1 MAAFC
6 EPRLDPGQAPA
17 LDGARR
23 VGYQPPM
30 DPLPPLPPVLFWLD
44 LFSVAIVAASGA
56 MAASRKE
63 MDIGGFALIGV
74 VTGIGGGTVRDLV
87 LGYTPVFWVQ
97 RPEYL
102 GICLAVAVLVFFT
115 APLVEHRWK
124 WLLWADAI
132 GLGLYTVVG
141 AEKALAIGASGLI
154 AFGTGVITATFGGV
168 LRDVLCAEMP
178 LILRKEI
185 YATAA
190 AAGAAAYV
198 LLWWLDVD
206 RLIAMLIAGGLAFG
220 IRAVAMVFSLS
231 LPAYKSRPGRP
242 F

>member
-1 MAAFC
+1 MGSATA
-6 EPRLDPGQAPA
+6 LPA
-17 LDGARR
+17 LI
-23 VGYQPPM
+23 Y
-30 DPLPPLPPVLFWLD
+30 WLD
-44 LFSVAIVAASGA
+44 LFSVAVIAASGA
-56 MAASRKE
+56 LSASRKE
-63 MDIGGFALIGV
+63 MDLGGFALIGV

-87 LGYTPVFWVQ
+87 LGYSPVFWVE

-102 GICLAVAVLVFFT
+102 GICLAVAIAVFFI
-115 APLVEHRWK
+115 APYVGQRWK

-141 AEKALAIGASGLI
+141 ADKALAMGASGLI
-154 AFGTGVITATFGGV
+154 AAGTGVITATFGGV
-168 LRDVLCAEMP
+168 IRDVLCAEIP

-190 AAGAAAYV
+190 AAGATVYV
-198 LLWWLDVD
+198 LLHAAGIGY
-206 RLIAMLIAGGLAFG
+206 IAGLAIAGGLTFG
-220 IRAVAMVFSLS
+220 IRAVAIAWSLS

>member
-1 MAAFC
+1 MTSA
-6 EPRLDPGQAPA
+6 APA
-17 LDGARR
+17 LPAL
-23 VGYQPPM
+23 VY
-30 DPLPPLPPVLFWLD
+30 WLD
-44 LFSVAIVAASGA
+44 LFSVAVVAASGA

-87 LGYTPVFWVQ
+87 LGYQPVFWVA

-102 GICLAVAVLVFFT
+102 AICLAVAVAVFFV
-115 APLVEHRWK
+115 APLIAYRWK
-124 WLLWADAI
+124 WLLWADAV
-132 GLGLYTVVG
+132 GLGLYAVVG

-168 LRDVLCAEMP
+168 LRDVLCAEVP

-190 AAGAAAYV
+190 AAGAAGYV
-198 LLWWLDVD
+198 FLLELDVE
-206 RLIAMLIAGGLAFG
+206 RTTSMILAGGLAFG
-220 IRAVAMVFSLS
+220 IRAVAIAFGLS

>member
-1 MAAFC
+1 MQSA
-6 EPRLDPGQAPA
+6 GPA
-17 LDGARR
+17 LPGLI
-23 VGYQPPM
+23 Y
-30 DPLPPLPPVLFWLD
+30 WLD
-44 LFSVAIVAASGA
+44 LFSVAVIAASGA
-56 MAASRKE
+56 ISASRKE

-87 LGYTPVFWVQ
+87 LGYSPVFWVA

-102 GICLAVAVLVFFT
+102 GICLAVAVAVFFT
-115 APLVEHRWK
+115 APLVAHRWK
-124 WLLWADAI
+124 WLLWADAV
-132 GLGLYTVVG
+132 GLGLYAVVG

-154 AFGTGVITATFGGV
+154 AFGTGVITATFGGL
-168 LRDVLCAEMP
+168 LRDVLCAEVP

-198 LLWWLDVD
+198 WLTMLGAG
-206 RLIAMLIAGGLAFG
+206 RLTAMALAGGLTFG
-220 IRAVAMVFSLS
+220 IRAVAIVFGLS
-231 LPAYKSRPGRP
+231 LPAYKSRPGQP